1 MSKEDLKLKIEVE
14 KLAKIFVEIGD
25 SRYSTLIRHSTS
37 VANIFYYLIKQLKL
51 DYESWRIYFTGLF
64 HDITLLMIAILND
77 YEKATAFIREEP
89 DIEQIVLEF
98 DGRNKHSFLG
108 SYFLKSIDFPEDYQK
123 MLVYHHTSLKRV
135 SESDRNLILAVNSI
149 QLADRISI
157 ELLKDKSQDKGAMVK
172 KIVAKYTACGEI
184 TPEVKEILEK
194 EDISEAMN
202 MELHWDF
209 DDVSFDLNQSVQFV
223 KGIAFLLDAKSPYTR
238 NHSTIVSK
246 VSSEIAFRMMSET
259 DAKVIE
265 LAALLHD
272 IGKFKVP
279 LKILHKKEA
288 LTEDEWEIMKGHVND
303 TYQML
308 SRSGLTTIAKIAA
321 AHHERIDGTGYPS
334 GLSMEHLN
342 LYARILQ
349 VADIYSALI
358 EERPYR
364 SKMTPEK
371 AIELLGE
378 LVEEDKLDVRVVHY
392 LKRMV
397 SEKNKHLFC
406 DYYDT
411 LEEFL
416 GVRYEKLI

>member
-1 MSKEDLKLKIEVE
+1 MSEFDLRLNIEVE
-14 KLAKIFVEIGD
+14 KLAKVFVELGED
-25 SRYSTLIRHSTS
+25 RYKTLIHHSTS
-37 VANIFYYLIKQLKL
+37 VANIFYYLVKRL
-51 DYESWRIYFTGLF
+51 DLPYEGWRIYFTGLF
-64 HDITLLMIAILND
+64 HDITLLMIALLNN
-77 YEKATAFIREEP
+77 YEKATAFINEEP
-89 DIEQIVLEF
+89 DIENIVLEF
-98 DGRNKHSFLG
+98 DGKNKHSFLG
-108 SYFLKSIDFPEDYQK
+108 SYFLKNIDFPEDYQK

-135 SESDRNLILAVNSI
+135 NEKDRQLVLAVNSI

-157 ELLKDKSQDKGAMVK
+157 ELLKNGKLEKKALIQNIVK
-172 KIVAKYTACGEI
+172 KSEKMGEI
-184 TPEVKEILEK
+184 TQEVKAVLLDDGIV
-194 EDISEAMN
+194 DAMN
-202 MELHWDF
+202 VDLHWDF
-209 DDVSFDLNQSVQFV
+209 GNPSFDLDQSVQIV

-238 NHSTIVSK
+238 NHSTIVTK
-246 VSSEIAFRMMSET
+246 VSSEIAFKMMSET

-272 IGKFKVP
+272 IGK
-279 LKILHKKEA
+279 LKIPVNILHKKA
-288 LTEDEWEIMKGHVND
+288 PLTEDEWETMKNHVSD

-308 SRSGLTTIAKIAA
+308 SKSGLTTIAKIAA

-342 LYARILQ
+342 LYTRILQ

-364 SKMTPEK
+364 TKMSPEQ
-371 AIELLGE
+371 ALEIIDEM
-378 LVEEDKLDVRVVHY
+378 VEEDKLDTRVVNY
-392 LKRMV
+392 LKKIV
-397 SEKNKHLFC
+397 SQRNKHLFY

>member
-1 MSKEDLKLKIEVE
+1 MSEIDLRLNIQVE
-14 KLAKIFVEIGD
+14 KLAKVFVALGED
-25 SRYSTLIRHSTS
+25 RYKTLIHHSTS
-37 VANIFYYLIKQLKL
+37 VANIFYYLVKQLNL
-51 DYESWRIYFTGLF
+51 PYEGWRIYFTGLF
-64 HDITLLMIAILND
+64 HDITLLMIALLND
-77 YEKATAFIREEP
+77 YEKATAFIVEEP
-89 DIEQIVLEF
+89 DIKNVVLEF
-98 DGRNKHSFLG
+98 DGKNKHSFFG
-108 SYFLKSIDFPEDYQK
+108 SYFLKNIDFPEDYQK

-135 SESDRNLILAVNSI
+135 NERERQLVLAVNSI
-149 QLADRISI
+149 QIADRISI
-157 ELLKDKSQDKGAMVK
+157 ELLKDEKQNKKALIA
-172 KIVAKYTACGEI
+172 KIVEEVDVMGEL
-184 TPEVKEILEK
+184 TEEVKAILM
-194 EDISEAMN
+194 DDGIIEAMN
-202 MELHWDF
+202 VDFHWDF
-209 DDVSFDLNQSVQFV
+209 GTPTFDLDQSVQIV

-238 NHSTIVSK
+238 NHSTIVTK
-246 VSSEIAFRMMSET
+246 VSSEIAFKMMSET

-272 IGKFKVP
+272 IGK
-279 LKILHKKEA
+279 LKTPVNILHKKEA
-288 LTEDEWEIMKGHVND
+288 LTNEEWETMKNHVSD

-308 SRSGLTTIAKIAA
+308 SKSGMTTIAKIAA

-364 SKMTPEK
+364 TKMTPEE
-371 AIELLGE
+371 ALVIIDEM
-378 LVEEDKLDVRVVHY
+378 VEEDKLDTRVVNY
-392 LKRMV
+392 LKKIV
-397 SEKNKHLFC
+397 SQRNKHLFY

>member
-1 MSKEDLKLKIEVE
+1 MSEHDLILNIEVK
-14 KLAKIFVEIGD
+14 KLAKIFVELGEN
-25 SRYSTLIRHSTS
+25 RYGTLIRHSTS
-37 VANIFYYLIKQLKL
+37 VANVFYYLTQKMNLH
-51 DYESWRIYFTGLF
+51 YEDWRIYFTGLF
-64 HDITLLMIAILND
+64 HDITLLMIALLND
-77 YEKATAFIREEP
+77 YEKATAFISEEP

-98 DGRNKHSFLG
+98 DGKNKHSFLG
-108 SYFLKSIDFPEDYQK
+108 SYFLKTIDFPEEYQK
-123 MLVYHHTSLKRV
+123 MLVYHHTSLKKIN
-135 SESDRNLILAVNSI
+135 EKDRRLVLAVNSL

-157 ELLKDKSQDKGAMVK
+157 ELLKDESQDKEALVK
-172 KIVAKYTACGEI
+172 RVVEKMDSIGEI
-184 TPEVKEILEK
+184 TQEVKDVLLNENVV
-194 EDISEAMN
+194 EAMS
-202 MELHWDF
+202 MDLHWDF
-209 DDVSFDLNQSVQFV
+209 SDASFDLDQSIQLV

-272 IGKFKVP
+272 IGKLKVP
-279 LKILHKKEA
+279 LTILHKKEA
-288 LTEDEWEIMKGHVND
+288 LTEEEWEIMKRHVTD

-334 GLSMEHLN
+334 GLSMDHLT

-364 SKMTPEK
+364 TKMTPENAVK
-371 AIELLGE
+371 ILGE
-378 LVEEDKLDVRVVHY
+378 LVEEDKLDIRVVNY
-392 LKRMV
+392 LKKIV
-397 SEKNKHLFC
+397 LEKNKHLFC
-406 DYYDT
+406 DFYDT

-416 GVRYEKLI
+416 GVRYEKMI

>member
-1 MSKEDLKLKIEVE
+1 LSEFDLRLNIEVE
-14 KLAKIFVEIGD
+14 KLAKVFVELGED
-25 SRYSTLIRHSTS
+25 RYKTLIHHSTS
-37 VANIFYYLIKQLKL
+37 VANIFYYLVKRL
-51 DYESWRIYFTGLF
+51 DLPYEGWRIYFTGLF
-64 HDITLLMIAILND
+64 HDITLLMIALLNN
-77 YEKATAFIREEP
+77 YEKATAFINEEP
-89 DIEQIVLEF
+89 DIENIVLEF
-98 DGRNKHSFLG
+98 DGKNKHSFLG
-108 SYFLKSIDFPEDYQK
+108 SYFLKNIDFPEDYQK

-135 SESDRNLILAVNSI
+135 NEKDRQLVLAVNSI

-157 ELLKDKSQDKGAMVK
+157 ELLKNGKLGKKALIQNIVK
-172 KIVAKYTACGEI
+172 KSEKMGEI
-184 TPEVKEILEK
+184 TQEVKAVLLDDGIV
-194 EDISEAMN
+194 DAMN
-202 MELHWDF
+202 VDLHWDF
-209 DDVSFDLNQSVQFV
+209 GNPSFDLDQSVQIV

-238 NHSTIVSK
+238 NHSTIVTK
-246 VSSEIAFRMMSET
+246 VSSEIAFKMMSET

-272 IGKFKVP
+272 IGK
-279 LKILHKKEA
+279 LKIPVNILHKKA
-288 LTEDEWEIMKGHVND
+288 PLTEDEWETMKNHVSD

-308 SRSGLTTIAKIAA
+308 SKSGLTTIAKIAA

-342 LYARILQ
+342 LYTRILQ

-364 SKMTPEK
+364 TKMSPEQ
-371 AIELLGE
+371 ALEIIDEM
-378 LVEEDKLDVRVVHY
+378 VEEDKLDTRVVNY
-392 LKRMV
+392 LKKIV
-397 SEKNKHLFC
+397 SQRNKHLFY

>member
-1 MSKEDLKLKIEVE
+1 MSKHDLKLNIEVL

-25 SRYSTLIRHSTS
+25 SRYSTLIKHSTS
-37 VANIFYYLIKQLKL
+37 VANIFCFLIKHLKL
-51 DYESWRIYFTGLF
+51 DYEGWRIYFTGLF

-98 DGRNKHSFLG
+98 DGKNKHSFLG
-108 SYFLKSIDFPEDYQK
+108 AYFLKSIDFPEVYQK
-123 MLVYHHTSLKRV
+123 LLIYHHTSLKRV
-135 SESDRNLILAVNSI
+135 GERDRNLVLAVNSI

-157 ELLKDKSQDKGAMVK
+157 ELLKDESQDKAALVK
-172 KIVAKYTACGEI
+172 KIVEKNTVSGEI
-184 TPEVKEILEK
+184 TPEVKDILEN

-202 MELHWDF
+202 MDLHWDF
-209 DDVSFDLNQSVQFV
+209 DDVSFDLEQSVQFV

-288 LTEDEWEIMKGHVND
+288 LTEDEWEIMKEHVSES
-303 TYQML
+303 YQML

-334 GLSMEHLN
+334 GLSMEHLT

-364 SKMTPEK
+364 TKMTPEK
-371 AIELLGE
+371 AVEILDE
-378 LVEEDKLDVRVVHY
+378 LVDEDKLDKRVVNY
-392 LKRMV
+392 LKKMV
-397 SEKNKHLFC
+397 SESNKHLFC

-416 GVRYEKLI
+416 GVRYEKFI